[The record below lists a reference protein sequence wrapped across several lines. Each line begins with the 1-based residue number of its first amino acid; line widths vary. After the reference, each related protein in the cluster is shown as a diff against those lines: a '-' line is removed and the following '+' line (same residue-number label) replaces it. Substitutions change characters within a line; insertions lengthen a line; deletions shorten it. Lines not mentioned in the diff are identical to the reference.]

1 MLAVGISKESSSP
14 WVVHMIFAHTKSR
27 DLCPLSGANKRTV
40 KDAYHL
46 PRPDEAQQYLVG
58 SAVFLSLDLQNG
70 HRKLQIHEEDRPK
83 TAFSPGPSSAECP
96 LVYQVYHLM
105 DTVCWCA
112 GTPLEALLRSL
123 SAEFPDLVCVVK
135 VQILTTNNIW
145 QICKL
150 LKCQI
155 LSPAN
160 TSCYVGSNTFHRL
173 FGIHSSCAATI

>member
-46 PRPDEAQQYLVG
+46 PRPDEAQHYLVG

-105 DTVCWCA
+105 DTVCCGLTFVTTYLDDVLVHHWKRFC
-112 GTPLEALLRSL
+112 EVFQL
-123 SAEFPDLVCVVK
+123 SFL
-135 VQILTTNNIW
+135 I
-145 QICKL
+145 
-150 LKCQI
+150 
-155 LSPAN
+155 
-160 TSCYVGSNTFHRL
+160 
-173 FGIHSSCAATI
+173 